1 MTTRQILVVS
11 DSCYSG
17 ALTRS
22 ALGQLDAGLNDQQ
35 MAQVLFSM
43 SQKRARMVLT
53 SGGLEPV
60 LDGGGG
66 GSHSVFARNFL
77 DLLRANQ
84 GVLPGQELF
93 RHLRL
98 RVASQAERVR
108 QSQVPEYAPI
118 KYAGHEAGDFVFVR
132 STN

>member
-1 MTTRQILVVS
+1 TDVLNAMFVRQLLVIS

-22 ALGQLDAGLNDQQ
+22 AVAQLEGGLSEQQ
-35 MAQVLFSM
+35 LAQVMLTMAQRRS
-43 SQKRARMVLT
+43 RMVLT

-66 GSHSVFARNFL
+66 VHSVFAKTFRDVL
-77 DLLRANQ
+77 KANE

-98 RVASQAERVR
+98 RVAGQADRL
-108 QSQVPEYAPI
+108 Q
-118 KYAGHEAGDFVFVR
+118 
-132 STN
+132 